1 MIELFR
7 SKLFAHI
14 IGKRCQVCSRVLEG
28 MHHGIMLCSD
38 CTDQLAPRTGGY
50 CAMCARV
57 YALDDEST
65 HLCSDCRLKSVLWDG
80 ISFHSVYQGLLRD
93 MIIRYKFNADLGL
106 GNILGSLLYEAA
118 SHHPYEYLDWIIPV
132 PLHSKRLQARG
143 FNQSLELSRMLGKK
157 VKIPV
162 LKDALVKIRHT
173 PPQSSMGRKSRL
185 KSLKGVFQ
193 VRTDIL
199 KNSKVMLVDDIMT
212 TGSTLKECSK
222 VLLEAGAEEIRVTI
236 LARAV

>member
-1 MIELFR
+1 MFFIR
-7 SKLFAHI
+7 SRFFAHI

-28 MHHGIMLCSD
+28 VHHGIMLCSN
-38 CTDQLAPRTGGY
+38 CSDQLAPRKGGY

-65 HLCSDCRLKSVLWDG
+65 HLCLDCRLKPVFWNA
-80 ISFHSVYQGLLRD
+80 IAFYAVYQGLLRD

-106 GNILGSLLYEAA
+106 GSVLGSLLYEAA
-118 SHHPYEYLDWIIPV
+118 SKHHYEYMDWIIPV
-132 PLHSKRLQARG
+132 PLHYRRLQSRG
-143 FNQSLELSRMLGKK
+143 FNQSLELSRILGKK
-157 VKIPV
+157 TKLPV

-193 VRTDIL
+193 VRTDIVR
-199 KNSKVMLVDDIMT
+199 NSGIILVDDIMT

-222 VLLEAGAEEIRVTI
+222 VLLKAGAADIRVAI
-236 LARAV
+236 LSRAV